1 MMLELI
7 NKKKKERTGIE
18 PVTSR
23 SAVECS
29 TTELTLQLRVQ
40 GARPLIIIEFLAM
53 TLDFLGVDY
62 INFFP
67 KEL

>member
-1 MMLELI
+1 
-7 NKKKKERTGIE
+7 
-18 PVTSR
+18 
-23 SAVECS
+23 
-29 TTELTLQLRVQ
+29 LRVQ